1 MPTWK
6 VTGSGTLIIDGEKS
20 GDIHFELF
28 RREND
33 VRQTT
38 WSGTG
43 ILDRSTILKAQRGTN
58 IIIETASAAFTLKV
72 RGVDLDK
79 FYILFDIIPFSGSAL
94 T

>member
-33 VRQTT
+33 VRPTT

-43 ILDRSTILKAQRGTN
+43 ILDRSTILKAQRGKY
-58 IIIETASAAFTLKV
+58 IIIETKSAAFSIEI
-72 RGVDLDK
+72 RGCELDK
-79 FYILFDIIPFSGSAL
+79 YYILFDINPFM
-94 T
+94 